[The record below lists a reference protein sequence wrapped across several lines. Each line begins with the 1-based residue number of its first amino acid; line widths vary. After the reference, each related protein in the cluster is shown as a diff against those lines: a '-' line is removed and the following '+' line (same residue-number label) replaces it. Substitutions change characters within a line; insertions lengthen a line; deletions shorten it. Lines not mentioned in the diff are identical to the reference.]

1 MVRVESIDMIQ
12 KTSEEVRGQIVN
24 LVREFVRRDVEPVV
38 RQYDDEDTYPQA
50 LIDKMAE
57 MGLFGITI
65 PEE

>member
-1 MVRVESIDMIQ
+1 MIQ
-12 KTSEEVRGQIVN
+12 KTSEEVRSQIVN

-57 MGLFGITI
+57 M
-65 PEE
+65 